1 VHLFDLVTR
10 KLLRTLKGHTHGVSL
25 AFSPNSKYL
34 VSGSRDRTVQ
44 FWDLTKPSPAPKPAF
59 VLKRAAIP
67 PVHCIAWSP
76 DGKLV
81 AAGDNEGN
89 ITFFDGSDPNG
100 FAEIPNLYMKKA
112 HELVVSSL
120 DFSPD
125 SKRLVT
131 GGFDKKVKVWTLP
144 ERPAGN

>member
-1 VHLFDLVTR
+1 
-10 KLLRTLKGHTHGVSL
+10 
-25 AFSPNSKYL
+25 
-34 VSGSRDRTVQ
+34 
-44 FWDLTKPSPAPKPAF
+44 
-59 VLKRAAIP
+59 
-67 PVHCIAWSP
+67 
-76 DGKLV
+76 V